1 MRVKINKGGKQ
12 KKFKLIDK
20 WSDVTLENWIKLV
33 ESKSSRKTQEAR
45 KTIAALS
52 TIPAELIDQLSLSDV
67 AIIMQK
73 VSELQ
78 QGDDAAFRR
87 LITIDKKEYGFHP
100 NLDDITLGEYA
111 DLETFIRSD
120 IQKSLPEVM
129 AILYRPV
136 TEKGENGVY
145 TIAAYDG
152 NIRIRAEQMKKMS
165 AEQVQSALVFFYHLG
180 KGLLRTLPSV
190 LMHQMKEMNQLL
202 PQSPSQKS
210 GDGLE

>member
-136 TEKGENGVY
+136 TEKGDNGVY
-145 TIAAYDG
+145 TIEAYDG

-165 AEQVQSALVFFYHLG
+165 AEEVHNALVFFYLLG
-180 KGLLRTLPSV
+180 REFLASMPSV
-190 LMHQMKEMNQLL
+190 LMDRLVETKM
-202 PQSPSQKS
+202 QSQQNHSQKS
-210 GDGLE
+210 GDGSE

>member
-1 MRVKINKGGKQ
+1 MRV
-12 KKFKLIDK
+12 
-20 WSDVTLENWIKLV
+20 WIKLV

-100 NLDDITLGEYA
+100 NLDEITLGEYA

-136 TEKGENGVY
+136 TEKGDNGVY
-145 TIAAYDG
+145 TIEAYDG

-165 AEQVQSALVFFYHLG
+165 AEEVHNALVFFYLLG
-180 KGLLRTLPSV
+180 REFLASMPSV
-190 LMHQMKEMNQLL
+190 LMDRLVETKM
-202 PQSPSQKS
+202 QSQQNHSQKS
-210 GDGLE
+210 GDGSE

>member
-78 QGDDAAFRR
+78 QGDDADFRR
-87 LITIDKKEYGFHP
+87 FITIYKKEYGFHP
-100 NLDDITLGEYA
+100 NLDEITLGEYA

-136 TEKGENGVY
+136 TEKGDNGVY
-145 TIAAYDG
+145 TIEAYDG

-165 AEQVQSALVFFYHLG
+165 AEEVHNALVFFYLLG
-180 KGLLRTLPSV
+180 REFLASMPSV
-190 LMHQMKEMNQLL
+190 LMDRLVETKM
-202 PQSPSQKS
+202 QSQQNHLQKS
-210 GDGLE
+210 GDGSE

>member
-45 KTIAALS
+45 KTIDALS

-136 TEKGENGVY
+136 TEKGDNGVY
-145 TIAAYDG
+145 TIEAYDG

-165 AEQVQSALVFFYHLG
+165 AEEVHNALVFFYLLG
-180 KGLLRTLPSV
+180 REFLASMPSV
-190 LMHQMKEMNQLL
+190 LMDRLVETKM
-202 PQSPSQKS
+202 QSQQNHLQKS
-210 GDGLE
+210 GDGSE

>member
-100 NLDDITLGEYA
+100 NLDEITLGEYA

-136 TEKGENGVY
+136 TEKGDNGVY
-145 TIAAYDG
+145 TIEAYDG

-165 AEQVQSALVFFYHLG
+165 AEEVHNALVFFYLLG
-180 KGLLRTLPSV
+180 REFLASMPSV
-190 LMHQMKEMNQLL
+190 LMDRLVETKM
-202 PQSPSQKS
+202 QSQQNHSQKS
-210 GDGLE
+210 GDGSE

>member
-136 TEKGENGVY
+136 TEKGDNGVY
-145 TIAAYDG
+145 TIEAYDG

-165 AEQVQSALVFFYHLG
+165 AEEVHNALVFFYLLG
-180 KGLLRTLPSV
+180 REFLASMPSV
-190 LMHQMKEMNQLL
+190 LMDRLVETKM
-202 PQSPSQKS
+202 QSQQNHLQKS
-210 GDGLE
+210 GDGSE

>member
-136 TEKGENGVY
+136 TEKGDNGVY
-145 TIAAYDG
+145 TIEAYDG

-165 AEQVQSALVFFYHLG
+165 AEEVHNALVFFYLLG
-180 KGLLRTLPSV
+180 REFLASMPSV
-190 LMHQMKEMNQLL
+190 LMRQMKEMNQQLHPNPL
-202 PQSPSQKS
+202 QKS
-210 GDGLE
+210 GDGSE

>member
-33 ESKSSRKTQEAR
+33 ENKSSSKTKEAR

-52 TIPAELIDQLSLSDV
+52 NIPTELIDQLSLSDV
-67 AIIMQK
+67 AIMMQK

-87 LITIDKKEYGFHP
+87 LITIDNKEYGFHP
-100 NLDDITLGEYA
+100 NLDEITLGEYA
-111 DLETFIRSD
+111 DLETFIRAD

-136 TEKGENGVY
+136 TEKGDNGVY
-145 TIAAYDG
+145 TIQAYDG

-165 AEQVQSALVFFYHLG
+165 AEEVHNALVFFYLLG
-180 KGLLRTLPSV
+180 REFLASMPSV
-190 LMHQMKEMNQLL
+190 LTDKLVEMKM
-202 PQSPSQKS
+202 QSQQNHSQKS

>member
-136 TEKGENGVY
+136 TEKGDNGVY
-145 TIAAYDG
+145 TIEAYDG

-165 AEQVQSALVFFYHLG
+165 AEEVHNALVFFYLLG
-180 KGLLRTLPSV
+180 REFLASMPSV
-190 LMHQMKEMNQLL
+190 LMERLVETKM
-202 PQSPSQKS
+202 QSQQNHLQKS
-210 GDGLE
+210 GDGSE

>member
-100 NLDDITLGEYA
+100 NLDEITLGEYA

-136 TEKGENGVY
+136 TEKGDNGVY
-145 TIAAYDG
+145 TIEAYDG

-165 AEQVQSALVFFYHLG
+165 AEEVHNALVFFYLLG
-180 KGLLRTLPSV
+180 REFLASMPSV
-190 LMHQMKEMNQLL
+190 LMDRLVETKM
-202 PQSPSQKS
+202 QSQQNHLQKS
-210 GDGLE
+210 GDGSE

>member
-136 TEKGENGVY
+136 TEKGDNGVY
-145 TIAAYDG
+145 TIEAYDG

-165 AEQVQSALVFFYHLG
+165 AEEVHNALVFFYLLG
-180 KGLLRTLPSV
+180 REFLASMPSV
-190 LMHQMKEMNQLL
+190 LMDRLVDTKM
-202 PQSPSQKS
+202 QSQQNHLQKS
-210 GDGLE
+210 GDGSE

>member
-136 TEKGENGVY
+136 TEKGDNGVY
-145 TIAAYDG
+145 TIEAYDG

-165 AEQVQSALVFFYHLG
+165 AEEVHNALVFFIF
-180 KGLLRTLPSV
+180 
-190 LMHQMKEMNQLL
+190 
-202 PQSPSQKS
+202 
-210 GDGLE
+210 

>member
-136 TEKGENGVY
+136 TEKGDNGVY
-145 TIAAYDG
+145 TIEAYDG

-165 AEQVQSALVFFYHLG
+165 AEEVHNALVFFY
-180 KGLLRTLPSV
+180 LLVREFLASMPSV
-190 LMHQMKEMNQLL
+190 LMDRLVETKM
-202 PQSPSQKS
+202 QSQQNHLQKS
-210 GDGLE
+210 GDGSE

>member
-1 MRVKINKGGKQ
+1 MKIKIKKKGKVKE
-12 KKFKLIDK
+12 FKLINK
-20 WSDVTLENWIKLV
+20 WEDVTLEKWIKLV
-33 ESKSSRKTQEAR
+33 DYHKLSKSEEALE
-45 KTIAALS
+45 TIKALS
-52 TIPAELIDQLSLSDV
+52 NIPKKLIKELELNDI
-67 AIIMQK
+67 AIIMRK
-73 VSELQ
+73 ISELQ
-78 QGDDAAFRR
+78 QKQDSSLKRIIEVDG
-87 LITIDKKEYGFHP
+87 KEYGFHP
-100 NLDDITLGEYA
+100 DLDDITLGEYA
-111 DLETFIRSD
+111 DLETILKND
-120 IQKSLPEVM
+120 VEKNLPEAM

-190 LMHQMKEMNQLL
+190 LMGQLKEMNQLL

>member
-100 NLDDITLGEYA
+100 NLDEITLGEYA

-136 TEKGENGVY
+136 TEKGDNGVY
-145 TIAAYDG
+145 TIEAYDG

-165 AEQVQSALVFFYHLG
+165 AEEVHNALVFFYLLG
-180 KGLLRTLPSV
+180 REFLASMPSV
-190 LMHQMKEMNQLL
+190 LMDRLVETKM
-202 PQSPSQKS
+202 QSQQNHSQKS
-210 GDGLE
+210 GDDSE

>member
-33 ESKSSRKTQEAR
+33 ESKSSSKTQEAR

-136 TEKGENGVY
+136 TEKGDNGVY
-145 TIAAYDG
+145 TIEAYDG

-165 AEQVQSALVFFYHLG
+165 AEEVHNALVFFYLLG
-180 KGLLRTLPSV
+180 REFLASMPSV
-190 LMHQMKEMNQLL
+190 LMDKLVEMKM
-202 PQSPSQKS
+202 QSQQNHSQKS
-210 GDGLE
+210 GDGSE